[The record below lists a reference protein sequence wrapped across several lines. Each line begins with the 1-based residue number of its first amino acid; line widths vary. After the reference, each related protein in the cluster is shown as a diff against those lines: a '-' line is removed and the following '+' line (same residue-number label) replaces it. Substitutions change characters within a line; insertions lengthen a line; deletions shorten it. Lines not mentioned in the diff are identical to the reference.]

1 VDDSIAAPKLTAD
14 NEVEP
19 ATLAMLAD
27 YQLIT
32 PPEDFSLLLTL
43 ARRFEGKKLV
53 FFNSTA
59 QGGGVALMRHALIPL
74 FRLLRVDAHWYI
86 LHPSKAAFDVTKTK
100 FHNVLQAVADKDV
113 ELTLEDKRFYNVWI
127 KENAEKFEPVF
138 RQADVIVIDDPQPSG
153 LIPYIRQANPR
164 AKVIYRSHI
173 QIVASLANQPHT
185 PQHTSWIFIWKNAKE
200 ADCYVSHP
208 MREFIPANVPEK
220 KVVMMPATT
229 EPLDGLNKPLTEEQ
243 MAEYLNYFN
252 RVLFDE
258 KQQPLD
264 GNRPYI
270 AQIARFDP
278 SKGFPD
284 VVESYRKVREMLKG
298 ENRPVPQLV
307 LAGNGSIDDPDG
319 LPLYNAIMELLRSE
333 RYADLASDVKVA
345 RLPHMDQLLNTLL
358 RKCTVALQLSHKE
371 GFEVKVTE
379 ALMKGKPVIA
389 YRAGGIPLQI
399 QEGMNGY
406 LVEVGDTA
414 QVARH
419 LYDLLTNDDLYHNM
433 SMAAPYL
440 VSKDYHTVP
449 NALCWL
455 FLAVYLLEH
464 EKIEGHYQSVKE
476 LAHGYF
482 TQNGDSD
489 HAPTPHPAV
498 GYKTSGGKP
507 V

>member
-1 VDDSIAAPKLTAD
+1 MDDNIAAKKLTAD
-14 NEVEP
+14 NEVET
-19 ATLAMLAD
+19 AALAMLAD
-27 YQLIT
+27 HQLIT

-43 ARRFEGKKLV
+43 VRRFEGKKLV

-74 FRLLRVDAHWYI
+74 FKLLHVDAHWYI

-100 FHNVLQAVADKDV
+100 FHNVLQAVADKGV
-113 ELTLEDKRFYNVWI
+113 ELTLKDKRMYNAWI
-127 KENAEKFEPVF
+127 KENAEIFDPVF
-138 RQADVIVIDDPQPSG
+138 RQADVIVIDDPQPAG
-153 LIPYIRQANPR
+153 LIPYIKKANPR
-164 AKVIYRSHI
+164 AKIIYRSHI
-173 QIVASLANQPHT
+173 QIVTSLANHPHT
-185 PQHTSWIFIWKNAKE
+185 PQHTTWSFLWKNVKE
-200 ADCYVSHP
+200 ADCFVSHP
-208 MREFIPANVPEK
+208 MMEFIPENVPEK
-220 KVVMMPATT
+220 KVVLMPATT
-229 EPLDGLNKPLTEEQ
+229 EPLDGLNKPLAEEQ
-243 MAEYLNYFN
+243 MAEYLNFFN
-252 RVLFDE
+252 RILFDE

-284 VVESYRKVREMLKG
+284 VIESYRKLREMLKS
-298 ENRPVPQLV
+298 ENQPVPQLV

-319 LPLYNAIMELLRSE
+319 LPLYESIMELLRSE

-358 RKCTVALQLSHKE
+358 RKCRVALQLSHKE

-399 QEGMNGY
+399 QEGLDGY
-406 LVEVGDTA
+406 LVEVGDTG

-419 LYDLLTNDDLYHNM
+419 LYDLLTNDDLYQKM
-433 SMAAPYL
+433 SLAAASL
-440 VSKDYHTVP
+440 ASKDYRTVP
-449 NALCWL
+449 NAICWL

-464 EKIEGHYQSVKE
+464 VKIEGHYQSVKAW
-476 LAHGYF
+476 AHRYF
-482 TQNGDSD
+482 AQSDDGD
-489 HAPTPHPAV
+489 HA
-498 GYKTSGGKP
+498 
-507 V
+507 

>member
-1 VDDSIAAPKLTAD
+1 MNDRGYFMDDSIGSPKLTAN

-27 YQLIT
+27 HQLIT
-32 PPEDFSLLLTL
+32 PHEDFSLLLTL
-43 ARRFEGKKLV
+43 AHRFEGKKLV

-100 FHNVLQAVADKDV
+100 FHNVLQAVADKGV
-113 ELTLEDKRFYNVWI
+113 ELTLKDKRIYNAWI

-185 PQHTSWIFIWKNAKE
+185 PQHTSWSFIWKNAKE
-200 ADCYVSHP
+200 ADCFVSHP

-229 EPLDGLNKPLTEEQ
+229 EPLDGLNKPLNEEQ

-252 RVLFDE
+252 QVLFDE

-264 GNRPYI
+264 RNRPYL

-278 SKGFPD
+278 SKGLPD
-284 VVESYRKVREMLKG
+284 VVESYRKVRERLKG
-298 ENRPVPQLV
+298 ENLPVPQLV

-319 LPLYNAIMELLRSE
+319 LSSYNAIMELLRTES
-333 RYADLASDVKVA
+333 YADMESDVKVA

-358 RKCTVALQLSHKE
+358 RKCSVALQLSHKE

-379 ALMKGKPVIA
+379 ALMKGKPVVA

-406 LVEVGDTA
+406 LVEVGDTE

-419 LYDLLTNDDLYHNM
+419 LYDLLTNEDLFHNM
-433 SMAAPYL
+433 SMAAPFL
-440 VSKDYHTVP
+440 ASKEYRTVP

-455 FLAVYLLEH
+455 FLAVYLLEYG
-464 EKIEGHYQSVKE
+464 KIEGHYQSVKE
-476 LAHGYF
+476 LAHRYF
-482 TQNGDSD
+482 TQ
-489 HAPTPHPAV
+489 
-498 GYKTSGGKP
+498 SGA
-507 V
+507 